1 MLYALFRGNTFKS
14 NVIEKDNGN
23 QTLYLGSKYTSGYT
37 ATETHSEVQSA
48 FCLIQ
53 DLQPERRDI
62 PGQVGGSG
70 PSKGGSLAPGSG
82 GEGPHPV
89 AAVGQGIEAPG
100 GGPPER
106 PCGRGA

>member
-1 MLYALFRGNTFKS
+1 MATKPCILAVNIRV
-14 NVIEKDNGN
+14 VI
-23 QTLYLGSKYTSGYT
+23 QP
-37 ATETHSEVQSA
+37 ETHSEVQSA
-48 FCLIQ
+48 FCFIQ

-89 AAVGQGIEAPG
+89 AAV
-100 GGPPER
+100 
-106 PCGRGA
+106 